1 MFTIINSDNKMYS
14 IINLDNNKI
23 LIDKNFLLNK
33 SEFYPTEK
41 SNIHKIRYN
50 LRNSENVNIK
60 LLSGKQN
67 YSTQLYNEDLI
78 ITLYLNND
86 NTFIKTLK
94 RIENMLINKIVP
106 NKEKKNIVNKLL
118 EQYKIPDVIS
128 DLIFE
133 YGIYKLNN
141 FKKLNYFNFI
151 KSGSKPINIKY
162 KDKQRNKIF
171 IKSTKDDLIYG
182 DSITCPGLIGK
193 EMLSGVLGNYNGCFT
208 ADEKKINL
216 LLDFNIIFIPKF
228 NKYISKLEIDGME
241 IYKNQDK

>member
-1 MFTIINSDNKMYS
+1 
-14 IINLDNNKI
+14 
-23 LIDKNFLLNK
+23 
-33 SEFYPTEK
+33 
-41 SNIHKIRYN
+41 
-50 LRNSENVNIK
+50 
-60 LLSGKQN
+60 
-67 YSTQLYNEDLI
+67 
-78 ITLYLNND
+78 
-86 NTFIKTLK
+86 
-94 RIENMLINKIVP
+94 MLINKIVP

-133 YGIYKLNN
+133 NGIYKLNN
-141 FKKLNYFNFI
+141 FKKLNNFYPKI
-151 KSGSKPINIKY
+151 KFGSQPISIKY

-193 EMLSGVLGNYNGCFT
+193 EMLSCVLGNYNGCFT

-241 IYKNQDK
+241 IYKNQD